1 MKIKTLIMLVFGLL
15 LMTSAYA
22 QKAIIY
28 DGNGN
33 AVNTVNNVIAPVLIN
48 ADTTGALTQPMAVYT
63 DNVYNYVYD
72 MAYPNPTTGITRVTL
87 PIVSAAEVY
96 ADVVN
101 MNGSVMRS
109 YQFAPGSYQL
119 DVDLSNLAAGL
130 YSVRVFGKDVAL
142 RNFKI
147 VKQQ

>member
-1 MKIKTLIMLVFGLL
+1 MKIKTLIMLVFGVLFF
-15 LMTSAYA
+15 TSSFA
-22 QKAIIY
+22 QKATIY

-33 AVNTVNNVIAPVLIN
+33 AVYTVNNVIAPVLIN

-72 MAYPNPTTGITRVTL
+72 LAYPNPTSSITRITL
-87 PIVSAAEVY
+87 PMVSAAIVY

-101 MNGSVMRS
+101 MNGNVMRS

-119 DVDLSNLAAGL
+119 DVDLSTLPTGL
-130 YSVRVFGKDVAL
+130 YSVRVFGRDVAL

-147 VKQQ
+147 VKQ